1 MFSLIVIVI
10 ALSFILLDFL
20 TGIIKALKNKE
31 FTSTKMREGLYHK
44 IGFILTVGF
53 GYLVDFAQG
62 YVDIGVTLPIK
73 EVFSIYIIVAEIGSI
88 IENLG
93 EINPNILPQTIT
105 SYFKKLNERK

>member
-10 ALSFILLDFL
+10 ALAFILLDFL

-93 EINPNILPQTIT
+93 EINPNVLPQSIT
-105 SYFKKLNERK
+105 KHFKKLNERK